1 MMQTSSFYFALGRPL
16 APLYSVAMRLR
27 EAGYRRG
34 ILRTHRFSVPVIS
47 VGNLTLGG
55 TGKTPMV
62 QWLARS
68 LQAHGFQPAIISR
81 GYGGLAR
88 GKVNLV
94 SDRTNLLLDARQ
106 AGDEPRLLAETLPG
120 IPVLTGIVRRLP
132 AREAVAMG
140 CDVLI
145 LDDGFQHLQIG
156 RDIDLVLFQADRLA
170 GNSRVFP
177 GGELREPVAALHR
190 ATGFILTGVQAHNR
204 ERAQQFVA
212 LLQTRFPGTPTA
224 LTGYQLSATVGLA
237 ASGMIVERSS
247 PVLAA
252 ARCFGFCGIAH
263 PASFR
268 ETLER
273 AGCILAG
280 FAPLDD
286 HQRYSAALIEKL
298 VAQARRAGAEFL
310 VTSEKDL
317 VKLAPYCAD
326 LALPLVGLRMA
337 VIVDQDLEQQILTR
351 LRHWQPAAGPGGPEQ

>member
-1 MMQTSSFYFALGRPL
+1 MMQTTTFYFALGRPL
-16 APLYSVAMRLR
+16 APLYSAAMRLR

-34 ILRTHRFSVPVIS
+34 ILKTHRFEVPVIS

-62 QWLARS
+62 QCLARL

-94 SDRTNLLLDARQ
+94 SDGANLLLDARA

-145 LDDGFQHLQIG
+145 LDDGFQHLQIA

-177 GGELREPVAALHR
+177 GGELREPVAALRR
-190 ATGFILTGVQAHNR
+190 ATGFILTGVHAQNR
-204 ERAQQFVA
+204 ERSQQFAA
-212 LLQTRFPGTPTA
+212 LLQTRFPGTPVS
-224 LTGYQLSATVGLA
+224 LTGYRLSATVGLT
-237 ASGMIVERSS
+237 ASGMIAECSR
-247 PVLAA
+247 PALAG

-263 PASFR
+263 PASFQ

-273 AGCILAG
+273 TGCTLAG
-280 FAPLDD
+280 FAPLGD
-286 HQRYSAALIEKL
+286 HQRYSAALIEKI
-298 VAQARRAGAEFL
+298 ASQARRAGAEFL
-310 VTSEKDL
+310 VTTEKDL
-317 VKLAPYCAD
+317 VKLAPFSAD
-326 LALPLVGLRMA
+326 LPLPLVGLRMA
-337 VIVDQDLEQQILTR
+337 VIVDQDLEEQILTR
-351 LRHWQPAAGPGGPEQ
+351 VRQGESSAGPGRPGS